1 MNASLDLLERMAVA
15 STAMVEKAIANDWD
29 NLVALEAELNGLR
42 RELARLEPN
51 GQQRAGQDEAA
62 LARKVVLVR
71 QMLDDAETVRA
82 HVLPWMD
89 SARKLISAGV
99 KDRAVRNAYGAGSP

>member
-1 MNASLDLLERMAVA
+1 MHASLALLERMASA

-29 NLVALEAELNGLR
+29 GLVQLESEMHNLR
-42 RELARLEPN
+42 RELAQHEPN
-51 GQQRAGQDEAA
+51 GQQLPGQDEAT
-62 LARKVVLVR
+62 LARKAMLAR
-71 QMLDDAETVRA
+71 QMLDDAETIRA

-89 SARKLISAGV
+89 SARKMISAGV